1 MAECFNCHR
10 EIEPNAEE
18 CPHCGADLTEP
29 PFEKKPH
36 CGTPQSPPGK

>member
-10 EIEPNAEE
+10 EIDLADEK
-18 CPHCGADLTEP
+18 CPHCGADLSEP
-29 PFEKKPH
+29 PFDKKPH